1 MFSDVDAETAAET
14 KLYDSVKFKI
24 QNKTD
29 GTWIIAKRND
39 AEGVYYVTGHT
50 DKETDASLSYRIRYV
65 FDISDTNSRENRDIS
80 LWQMKPEYENE
91 VIQALQDKFL
101 LNRDGSFLDAV
112 EILSRQLAEEAT
124 GDCLPDLL
132 NNKKDSFL
140 EELDNKLIDL
150 IVGHF
155 IRIAGIQVDAGG
167 DHVGYP
173 FGNGWPFHVYL
184 SIGRTDTPVAE
195 KETGTVVDPVVV
207 STVVAAVFS
216 MLPFQKFLPFL
227 GIRIPDEKGEH
238 IQP

>member
-1 MFSDVDAETAAET
+1 MLRGR
-14 KLYDSVKFKI
+14 KL
-24 QNKTD
+24 
-29 GTWIIAKRND
+29 
-39 AEGVYYVTGHT
+39 
-50 DKETDASLSYRIRYV
+50 
-65 FDISDTNSRENRDIS
+65 
-80 LWQMKPEYENE
+80 
-91 VIQALQDKFL
+91 L
-101 LNRDGSFLDAV
+101 LNFRDALPVVKITSGGGTLKTVRRIGKERHD
-112 EILSRQLAEEAT
+112 LS
-124 GDCLPDLL
+124 G
-132 NNKKDSFL
+132 
-140 EELDNKLIDL
+140 KLIDL